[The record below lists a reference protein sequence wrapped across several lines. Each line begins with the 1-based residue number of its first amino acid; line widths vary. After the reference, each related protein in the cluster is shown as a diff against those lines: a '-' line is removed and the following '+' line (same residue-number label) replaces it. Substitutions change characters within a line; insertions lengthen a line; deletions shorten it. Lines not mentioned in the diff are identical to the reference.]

1 MTALISNK
9 ARAYVNHGRWIA
21 ECPYECGSAIV
32 LKPGETT
39 FHCSECLS
47 ISPVDWPS
55 NAQDIWDALVE
66 RRLPRTRNWFPTG
79 HDLALRAGLPHGQTP
94 EELRTEQKDH
104 EEG

>member
-21 ECPYECGSAIV
+21 ECPYECGSAVV
-32 LKPGETT
+32 LQPGEAA

-47 ISPVDWPS
+47 ISPVEWPL
-55 NAQDIWDALVE
+55 NAQDIWDALAE
-66 RRLPRTRNWFPTG
+66 RRLPRTRNWFPPS

-94 EELRTEQKDH
+94 DELRTEQKDH